1 MKSGSEG
8 NSPDEHQPAQGGQQQ
23 QQPQPGQGEHAGQG
37 ADSVMKQ
44 LRVWEQ
50 NREAHSG
57 VKRRQGPG

>member
-1 MKSGSEG
+1 MKSGQEG
-8 NSPDEHQPAQGGQQQ
+8 TAADEHQAGHASQQQ
-23 QQPQPGQGEHAGQG
+23 QQPQQGQGEHAGQG

-57 VKRRQGPG
+57 VKRRQGGG